1 MAYVTTNPFTGKVEA
16 EFPTATHED
25 VEAAIMKADATFHN
39 WKNLPISERVKVLA
53 KAAEILKEERHEYA
67 KVLTTEMGKLIG
79 EAELEVDLCIGMLE
93 YYVEKGE
100 ELFAPEVIP
109 AKGFAD
115 GEVKAYFEPLGV
127 IYAVEPWNFPYYQ
140 VIRIG
145 APQFT
150 AGNTIVLKHASI
162 VPQSALKMEELFRRA
177 GAPEGL
183 LVNIFAS
190 HDATEQILSD
200 PRVRGVALTGSEP
213 AGAAVSATA
222 SKYIK
227 KSTLELGGADA
238 FIVLDDADVEKA
250 AKWAAFGRH
259 WNGGQVCC
267 SSKRLIVVEPLYERF
282 LEVYRDEVKKF
293 VLGDPMDPATTLAPL
308 SSASAVDGLKKQV
321 EEAKAR
327 DGVTIEEFDF
337 EVPETGHFFAPI
349 LMTDIPAGSQTS
361 REEFFGPVT
370 QLYRVK
376 DEAEAIEVANASPFG
391 LGGSVFTSDK
401 ERFTDVARK
410 LDTGMVY
417 WNQPTG
423 VKADVPFGGT
433 KLSGFGRELIEWGL
447 KEFVNQK
454 VVVETKL
461 DGSF

>member
-1 MAYVTTNPFTGKVEA
+1 MAYATTNPFTGKVEK
-16 EFPTATHED
+16 EFPTATREE
-25 VEAAIMKADATFHN
+25 VEAAITKADETFQE
-39 WKNLPISERVKVLA
+39 WKDRPISERVKVLA
-53 KAAEILKEERHEYA
+53 KAAEILKAERHEYA

-79 EAELEVDLCIGMLE
+79 EAELEVDLCVGMLE

-100 ELFAPEVIP
+100 DLLAPEVIP

-162 VPQSALKMEELFRRA
+162 VPQSALKMEELFKEA
-177 GAPEGL
+177 GAPDGL
-183 LVNIFAS
+183 LVNVFAS
-190 HDATEQILSD
+190 HDATDQILSD

-213 AGAAVSATA
+213 AGAAVSGTA
-222 SKYIK
+222 SKYVK

-238 FIVLDDADVEKA
+238 FIVLDDAEVEKA

-267 SSKRLIVVEPLYERF
+267 SSKRLIVVDSLYDRF

-308 SSASAVDGLKKQV
+308 SSASAVEGLKKQV
-321 EEAKAR
+321 EAAKAR
-327 DGVTIEEFDF
+327 DGVKVEEFDF
-337 EVPETGHFFAPI
+337 EVPETGNFFPPI
-349 LMTDIPAGSQTS
+349 LMTEIPAGSETS

-376 DEAEAIEVANASPFG
+376 DEAEAIEVANSSPFG

-401 ERFTDVARK
+401 DRFAQVARK

-454 VVVETKL
+454 VVVETKI